1 MAWRAQD
8 STAAGCRQ
16 RACACLG
23 MAPGSTGAWSTV
35 TAPCSHCHS
44 SDVTREGSVPVLSPM
59 GCFLP
64 GCWGGGGV
72 CEQRDRDS
80 TGQTP
85 GIKRKKHFLGCS
97 FPVKMGLLLSSQ
109 CSSQTPAPPCCP
121 LCTKATQLLAPTT
134 SHDVSLFQEEFQLL
148 EDTSQLLN
156 VLQGN
161 KLGQSSFKF
170 PPRGIQRKL

>member
-8 STAAGCRQ
+8 STAAGCGQ

-23 MAPGSTGAWSTV
+23 TAPGSTGAWSTV

-44 SDVTREGSVPVLSPM
+44 SDVTREGSVPVWSPM

-64 GCWGGGGV
+64 GYWGGGGV

-109 CSSQTPAPPCCP
+109 RSIQTPALP
-121 LCTKATQLLAPTT
+121 LLSPLHKGHPAPST
-134 SHDVSLFQEEFQLL
+134 HHVPRCLFVPGRVSASGRHE
-148 EDTSQLLN
+148 SA
-156 VLQGN
+156 
-161 KLGQSSFKF
+161 
-170 PPRGIQRKL
+170 P